1 MPALLPQASAGLFG
15 KLPSRGD
22 FVREGLSRGF
32 TDAWDEWWQRGLAAT
47 QERPEEEWLAAWL
60 EAPVWRFVLPPGLLG
75 SEGVLGLWLPSVD
88 KVGRYYPLTIA
99 AEAQGDWAPL
109 VGAMEDF
116 LASAEEA
123 GRDALEI
130 DLEPSELGRRV
141 REAFVVGEPPPSAV
155 DVEPGRVSWWTD
167 GGPRVAARVESGA
180 ALPVGARFAALMN
193 DEWGAS

>member
-1 MPALLPQASAGLFG
+1 MSALLPQASAGLFG

-32 TDAWDEWWQRGLAAT
+32 TDAWDDWWQRGLAAT

-109 VGAMEDF
+109 VGTMEDF

-130 DLEPSELGRRV
+130 DLEPVELGRRV
-141 REAFVVGEPPPSAV
+141 REALVAGEASPSAV
-155 DVEPGRVSWWTD
+155 EIEPGRVSWWTD
-167 GGPRVAARVESGA
+167 GGPRVAARLESAA
-180 ALPVGARFAALMN
+180 ALPVGARFAALMD
-193 DEWGAS
+193 DEWGAA

>member
-130 DLEPSELGRRV
+130 DLEPAELGRRV
-141 REAFVVGEPPPSAV
+141 REAFVVGERHHRWSMSSRGAS
-155 DVEPGRVSWWTD
+155 R
-167 GGPRVAARVESGA
+167 GGPTVGRGLRRASKAVRRSRSEL
-180 ALPVGARFAALMN
+180 ALPP
-193 DEWGAS
+193 